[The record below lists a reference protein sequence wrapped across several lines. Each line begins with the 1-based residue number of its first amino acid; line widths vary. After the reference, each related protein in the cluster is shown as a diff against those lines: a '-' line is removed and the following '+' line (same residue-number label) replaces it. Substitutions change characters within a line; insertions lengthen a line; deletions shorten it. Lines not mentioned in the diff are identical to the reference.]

1 MGEHSVFGPSGAHRW
16 LNCPGSIKAE
26 EGIPDTGSPYAAEGT
41 YAHAVAELC
50 LVTSLKHV
58 KSIIG
63 QHVVINDV
71 KQEQAVTS
79 EMADHVRTYVDYVR
93 AIGGQMEIEQK
104 VSYEKWVPGGFGTA
118 DVIITRGR
126 TLYVIDLKYGQGVK
140 VYAEHSPQGMLY
152 TLGALDE
159 RSDFQE
165 FDKIVIIIHQP
176 RLNHVSTWETTP
188 DHMYKWAARV
198 KVRAEMCLEQNAERI
213 PGEKQ
218 CQWCKAKPTCPAL
231 LAQAETA
238 LMTRFDEMQNDTV
251 LPTPGNLTD
260 QALNSVLEHKKM
272 IEKWLKSVETHV
284 KERLEKGQNFPGWK
298 MVNGRSTRKWTDALK
313 AERLLKRLLGAG
325 DAYKKTL
332 LTPPAAEKALGKE
345 LKHRIEKLVFKADGA
360 PALVPDDDKRP
371 ALKMTTVKDFDAFGK
386 ETTNKKQQE
395 KKDEN

>member
-1 MGEHSVFGPSGAHRW
+1 MV
-16 LNCPGSIKAE
+16 
-26 EGIPDTGSPYAAEGT
+26 
-41 YAHAVAELC
+41 
-50 LVTSLKHV
+50 VTR
-58 KSIIG
+58 
-63 QHVVINDV
+63 
-71 KQEQAVTS
+71 
-79 EMADHVRTYVDYVR
+79 EMADHAQTYVDYVR

-140 VYAEHSPQGMLY
+140 VYAKHSPQGMLY
-152 TLGALDE
+152 TLAALDE

-165 FDKIVIIIHQP
+165 FDKIIIVIHQP
-176 RLNHVSTWETTP
+176 RLNHVDTWETTP

-198 KVRAEMCLEQNAERI
+198 KVRAEMCLADNAERI

-284 KERLEKGQNFPGWK
+284 KERFEKGQNFPGWK

-386 ETTNKKQQE
+386 ETTNKKTTGE
-395 KKDEN
+395 KR

>member
-1 MGEHSVFGPSGAHRW
+1 MV
-16 LNCPGSIKAE
+16 
-26 EGIPDTGSPYAAEGT
+26 
-41 YAHAVAELC
+41 
-50 LVTSLKHV
+50 VT
-58 KSIIG
+58 
-63 QHVVINDV
+63 Q
-71 KQEQAVTS
+71 
-79 EMADHVRTYVDYVR
+79 EMADHVQTYVDYVR
-93 AIGGQMEIEQK
+93 AIGGQMEVEQK
-104 VSYEKWVPGGFGTA
+104 VSYEKWVTGGFGTV

-126 TLYVIDLKYGQGVK
+126 TLYDIDLKYGQGVK
-140 VYAEHSPQGMLY
+140 VYAKNSPQGMLY

-165 FDKIVIIIHQP
+165 FDKIVIVIHQP

-198 KVRAEMCLEQNAERI
+198 KVRAEMCLEENAERI

-231 LAQAETA
+231 LGQAEKA
-238 LMTRFDEMQNDTV
+238 LMGRLDEMNSTKSLKPVEDLTV
-251 LPTPGNLTD
+251 EQIGYAMGNKKL
-260 QALNSVLEHKKM
+260 VLSWFKAIEEHIK
-272 IEKWLKSVETHV
+272 TT
-284 KERLEKGQNFPGWK
+284 LESGESFPGWK

-360 PALVPDDDKRP
+360 PALVSDDDKRP
-371 ALKMTTVKDFDAFGK
+371 AIQMITAGDFDTFEKTKDQKTTG
-386 ETTNKKQQE
+386 ETR
-395 KKDEN
+395 